1 MLKNFLSEI
10 KDVIIGEMM
19 KNCTLKKKY
28 KIQQIELNWYDNNHE
43 YHNLFADHIRKEN
56 SLGGNTR
63 DVHDADNSVVSK
75 SRPVPPTRSERDTVG
90 T

>member
-28 KIQQIELNWYDNNHE
+28 KIQQIELN
-43 YHNLFADHIRKEN
+43 
-56 SLGGNTR
+56 
-63 DVHDADNSVVSK
+63 
-75 SRPVPPTRSERDTVG
+75 
-90 T
+90 